1 MRLGLVLL
9 LAAILSL
16 FPAIIVP
23 KSFKAHAFQS
33 ANQVRIGGAQ
43 FSFATIQAQNSSS
56 NLTVSIET
64 GTSVPSGATATV
76 EVSESSNFSS
86 VSYSVSPSRV
96 QVVQL
101 SGGGNS
107 TNVVF
112 RFTTSTGNQN
122 GGTIISRVTIINASN
137 AQIGMPS
144 SLANLQLTVNPPG
157 SGGGGEEGGGEVG
170 GCSTQGQAQCL
181 VSGGW
186 WNYVNCECYTDTPI
200 LIDTLGNG
208 FDLTDAAAGVD
219 FDFNSDSSPERRAW
233 TASNSD
239 DAWLVLDRSA
249 NGQIDNGQELFGNY
263 SPQPPSSQPNGF
275 LALAEYDKP
284 IKGGNNDGKISNLD
298 AIFDALRLWRD
309 VNHNGISEADEL
321 HTLPSLGVASIDLDY
336 RESRRQDQHGNV
348 FRYRAKVRDLQGAHV
363 GRWAYDVFL
372 TRPR

>member
-9 LAAILSL
+9 LVAILPL
-16 FPAIIVP
+16 FPSIITP
-23 KSFKAHAFQS
+23 EPFKVLAFQS

-43 FSFATIQAQNSSS
+43 FSPTTIGAQNSSS
-56 NLTVSIET
+56 NLTVSIAT
-64 GTSVPSGATATV
+64 GSSVPSGATATV

-96 QVVQL
+96 QIVQL

-107 TNVVF
+107 TSVVF

-122 GGTIISRVTIINASN
+122 GGTIISRVTIINATN
-137 AQIGMPS
+137 AAIGAPAVLDNQQ
-144 SLANLQLTVNPPG
+144 LAVNPPG

-186 WNYVNCECYTDTPI
+186 WNYVNCECYTDTPV
-200 LIDTLGNG
+200 LIDTQGNG
-208 FDLTDAAAGVD
+208 FDLTDAASGVD
-219 FDFNSDSSPERRAW
+219 FDFNSDGSPERRAW
-233 TASNSD
+233 TASSSD

-263 SPQPPSSQPNGF
+263 TAQPLSSQPNGF

-284 IKGGNNDGKISNLD
+284 INGGNSDGKINSLD
-298 AIFDALRLWRD
+298 AVFDSLRLWRD
-309 VNHNGISEADEL
+309 VNHNGISEPDEL
-321 HTLPSLGVASIDLDY
+321 HTLLSLGVASIDLDY

-348 FRYRAKVRDLQGAHV
+348 FRYRAKVRDLQGAQV
-363 GRWAYDVFL
+363 GRWAYDIFL